1 MFTGLIETTGVLQ
14 EIRHAGKSMLLGI
27 APKTAPF
34 DVAIGESVSIDGACL
49 TLESCSG
56 NRFYFMAVPETV
68 GRTTLASARVG
79 DIVNLERAL
88 SASGRF
94 DGHMVLG
101 HIDGVGTIIS
111 DRQDDTG
118 LIRSIALPESLLPLA
133 AEKGSIAVDGMSL
146 TIARIHG
153 DVIEI
158 SFIPHTLKTTTMGRK
173 TAGDRVNIECDVL
186 ARYIARMISFPS
198 QRTENGAHATPRSS
212 RALLDALERSGF

>member
-14 EIRHAGKSMLLGI
+14 EIRHSGKSMLLGI

-49 TLESCSG
+49 TLESCCG

-68 GRTTLASARVG
+68 DRTTLANARVG

-88 SASGRF
+88 CASGRF

-101 HIDGVGTIIS
+101 HIDGVGTITS
-111 DRQDDTG
+111 DRKDDTG

-133 AEKGSIAVDGMSL
+133 AEKGSIAVDGISL
-146 TIARIHG
+146 TIARIVG
-153 DVIEI
+153 EVIEI

-173 TAGDRVNIECDVL
+173 TTGHRVNIECDVL
-186 ARYIARMISFPS
+186 ARYIARMLSFPS
-198 QRTENGAHATPRSS
+198 RRTENEEKAALRSGGK
-212 RALLDALERSGF
+212 LLDALERSGF